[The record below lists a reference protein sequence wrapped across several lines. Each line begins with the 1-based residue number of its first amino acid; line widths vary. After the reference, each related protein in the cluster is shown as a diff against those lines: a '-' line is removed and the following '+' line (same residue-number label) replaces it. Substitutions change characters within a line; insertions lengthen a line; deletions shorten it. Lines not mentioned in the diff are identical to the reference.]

1 MLHRHRENSNVDIET
16 VYIEPNS
23 FRTQLPKLTLS
34 NRSVEKS
41 TCHRSIELLKVD
53 IKDSNAFSTDITQQ
67 ELNDL
72 SSRKN
77 ETSLTISYG
86 IRLNATTLHESVKS
100 GVIAFKLMSRKRSIA
115 VQTALTNQ
123 SIDESVVGESFNS
136 CCLRGLLLELHVTDN
151 AIDLL
156 QRKPSLRPLFLLRW
170 DSFLVLNLG
179 LDVFSGVTG
188 FNIQNESHACRSL
201 HENLHRSRV
210 YAAI

>member
-16 VYIEPNS
+16 VYVEPNS

-41 TCHRSIELLKVD
+41 TCHRSIKLLKVD

-136 CCLRGLLLELHVTDN
+136 AASAASCSSFSVTSPIMPLIFFN
-151 AIDLL
+151 ESRHYGHCSFFAGI
-156 QRKPSLRPLFLLRW
+156 PSL
-170 DSFLVLNLG
+170 S
-179 LDVFSGVTG
+179 
-188 FNIQNESHACRSL
+188 
-201 HENLHRSRV
+201 
-210 YAAI
+210 